1 MATTATTTNTSTT
14 SPTTLE
20 DCVLDLSKAELP
32 LILFPTFIFN
42 VVALVVLLKMKG
54 TADSLD
60 RLLVT
65 SLVVNDLISTCL
77 YLLTF
82 LMGLLS
88 CGDILK
94 KPFVCGLMGW
104 LTTTMVMWSAGVITV
119 MTSCRY
125 LALVKPLYHRSKVTS
140 RSIKFALLGTLIYM
154 TLHLIFPFFHLD
166 SPYRMYKSNKICGYD
181 FTPAL
186 GGSVHKVILGLISV
200 EGLITIIVVLFFN
213 LSIIKQLRKRAQ
225 VQSGDVPGHQTQTR
239 GRQRRTAFATVCIVV
254 SLFFCLCYGP
264 FLGRVLYD
272 VIINA
277 ETQDEMRHSVSLSLL
292 FLSPLLN
299 PVLYGIF
306 NKRFRDCFLDLC
318 KNVYRKFRCKGANS
332 ADGNPLTLNT
342 VTRNIT

>member
-1 MATTATTTNTSTT
+1 MAATATTTNSSASATT
-14 SPTTLE
+14 SE
-20 DCVLDLSKAELP
+20 DCGLDLSKAELP
-32 LILFPTFIFN
+32 LILVPTFIFN
-42 VVALVVLLKMKG
+42 VLAFVVLLKMKG
-54 TADSLD
+54 SADSLD

-65 SLVVNDLISTCL
+65 SLVVNDLLSTCL

-82 LMGLLS
+82 LMGWLS
-88 CGDILK
+88 CGLILK

-125 LALVKPLYHRSKVTS
+125 LALVKPLYHRSKVTA
-140 RSIKFALLGTLIYM
+140 RSIKFALVGTLIWM

-166 SPYRMYKSNKICGYD
+166 SPYRIYESNKICGYE
-181 FTPAL
+181 FTAAV
-186 GGSVHKVILGLISV
+186 GGSFHKVILGFISV
-200 EGLITIIVVLFFN
+200 EGLLTIVVVLFFN
-213 LSIIKQLRKRAQ
+213 ISIIQKLRRRAQ
-225 VQSGDVPGHQTQTR
+225 VESGDAPEHQTHIR

-277 ETQDEMRHSVSLSLL
+277 ADQNEMRHSVSLSLL

-306 NKRFRDCFLDLC
+306 NKRIRECFLEIIRNC
-318 KNVYRKFRCKGANS
+318 YRKLKCKS
-332 ADGNPLTLNT
+332 SDDSSSVVNT
-342 VTRNIT
+342 VTTHTT